1 MVEEQKCRNK
11 MRSVQGCPVQE
22 IISGNR
28 SGEEEGTLAERE
40 EL

>member
-1 MVEEQKCRNK
+1 MVVEEHK
-11 MRSVQGCPVQE
+11 MQSVQE
-22 IISGNR
+22 IISSNR